1 MAPNFTATPEVQH
14 LLDRLSGQDQPTG
27 DARLKAIIRRIM
39 GDLFAV
45 IDEFNLT
52 DDEVWGAL
60 NYAAAGSGEFGLW
73 AAGLGLEHYLDLR
86 ADALDAAEGVTGGT
100 PRTIEGPL
108 YVAGAPEAEGFARLD
123 DGSDDGK
130 GEVLIMHGQ
139 VRAVDGTP
147 IANAK
152 VEVWHAN
159 TLGNYSYFDK
169 TQSAFNLRRSIYT
182 DSEGRYAFRS
192 VVPVGYACPPQGSTE
207 GILKAIGRHGNR
219 PAHIHFFVSA
229 HGHRH
234 LTTQINIDGDPY
246 LHDDFAYATRDELI
260 PPVNHV
266 GDSNLGARFGVTGP
280 FAEIEFD
287 FVMHRAAAQAEEDS
301 SARLRAAA

>member
-1 MAPNFTATPEVQH
+1 MAENLVNTPEVQD
-14 LLDRLSGQDQPTG
+14 LLDRLSGQDQSAG
-27 DARLKAIIRRIM
+27 DPRRKAIVRRIM
-39 GDLFAV
+39 GDLFAT
-45 IDEFNLT
+45 IDAFDIT
-52 DDEVWGAL
+52 DDEVWGML

-73 AAGLGLEHYLDLR
+73 AAGLGLERYLDIR
-86 ADALDAAEGVTGGT
+86 ADAIDAGHGVTGGT

-123 DGSDDGK
+123 DGADDGK

-139 VRAVDGTP
+139 VRDVDGTP
-147 IANAK
+147 LANAK

-159 TLGNYSYFDK
+159 TLGNYSYFDQ

-192 VVPVGYACPPQGSTE
+192 IVPVGYACPPNGSTE

-219 PAHIHFFVSA
+219 PAHIHFFISA

-234 LTTQINIDGDPY
+234 LTTQINIEGDPY

-266 GDSNLGARFGVTGP
+266 GNSNLGAKYGVAGP

-287 FVMHRAAAQAEEDS
+287 FVLNPAAAATEEDA
-301 SARLRAAA
+301 SARLRAVA